1 MIPMRGATGWLPRVD
16 DHQQNAG
23 VLAFFFRLAMLNE
36 HIAGEPDQVIGMMGH
51 VGQDGTGL
59 CKSVC
64 GPN

>member
-1 MIPMRGATGWLPRVD
+1 
-16 DHQQNAG
+16 
-23 VLAFFFRLAMLNE
+23 MLNE
-36 HIAGEPDQVIGMMGH
+36 HIAGEPDQVIGMMDH